1 MGLQLTE
8 KEQRLFLLATQCF
21 EGGDFPKVDCVKLAE
36 IGGWK
41 NKASANVAWCNLK
54 KKLLGAAPATSKGE
68 GEGGDGDE
76 GAAEPSPKKRG
87 RKPKATAEE
96 VKDEV
101 DEEEAEAEAPTP
113 KKRGRPAKAKA
124 AVEADEE
131 VAEAGENLVAAADP
145 DADAEVPA
153 PKKRGRPAKGTKGGK
168 KVGTDVEGAADD
180 VPAEAVN
187 GEPIEEDAMEGVKVE
202 AE

>member
-1 MGLQLTE
+1 MALTLNE
-8 KEQRLFLLATQCF
+8 KESLLLQTAVQCM
-21 EGGDFPKVDCVKLAE
+21 EGGFPKVDYAKVAE
-36 IGGWK
+36 LRGYK
-41 NKASANVAWCNLK
+41 TAASAKTAWCKLK
-54 KKLLGAAPATSKGE
+54 ARLFTAEVTSSAGAE
-68 GEGGDGDE
+68 GDGD
-76 GAAEPSPKKRG
+76 GAANASPKKRG
-87 RKPKATAEE
+87 RKSKAAGEE
-96 VKDEV
+96 VK
-101 DEEEAEAEAPTP
+101 EEEEEEEGEAEAPTP

-124 AVEADEE
+124 VAEADEE

-145 DADAEVPA
+145 DADAEGPA

>member
-1 MGLQLTE
+1 MALSLNE
-8 KEQRLFLLATQCF
+8 KESLLLQTAVQF
-21 EGGDFPKVDCVKLAE
+21 MEGGFPKVDMAKVAE
-36 IGGWK
+36 ARGYK
-41 NKASANVAWCNLK
+41 TAASANTAWCKLK
-54 KKLLGAAPATSKGE
+54 AKLFTTAEVASSAGAE
-68 GEGGDGDE
+68 GE
-76 GAAEPSPKKRG
+76 GAAEASPKKRG
-87 RKPKATAEE
+87 RKSKAAGEE
-96 VKDEV
+96 VKEEV
-101 DEEEAEAEAPTP
+101 EEEEGEAEAPTP

-124 AVEADEE
+124 AAEADEE

-168 KVGTDVEGAADD
+168 KVGTDVEGAAGD

>member
-1 MGLQLTE
+1 MALTLNE
-8 KEQRLFLLATQCF
+8 KESLLLQSAVQF
-21 EGGDFPKVDCVKLAE
+21 MEGGFTKVDMAKVAE
-36 IGGWK
+36 ARGYK
-41 NKASANVAWCNLK
+41 TAASANTAWCKLK
-54 KKLLGAAPATSKGE
+54 AKLFTAEVTSSAGAEGDGAADA
-68 GEGGDGDE
+68 
-76 GAAEPSPKKRG
+76 SPKKRG
-87 RKPKATAEE
+87 RKSKAAGEE
-96 VKDEV
+96 VKEEV
-101 DEEEAEAEAPTP
+101 EEEEGEAEAPTP

-124 AVEADEE
+124 AAEADEE

-180 VPAEAVN
+180 VPAETVN
-187 GEPIEEDAMEGVKVE
+187 GEPIEEDATEGVKVE

>member
-1 MGLQLTE
+1 MALSLNE
-8 KEQRLFLLATQCF
+8 KESLLLQSAVQF
-21 EGGDFPKVDCVKLAE
+21 MEGGFPKVDMAKVAE
-36 IGGWK
+36 ARGYK
-41 NKASANVAWCNLK
+41 TAASANTAWCKLK
-54 KKLLGAAPATSKGE
+54 AKLFTAEAASGAGAGAE
-68 GEGGDGDE
+68 GDGATE
-76 GAAEPSPKKRG
+76 ASPKKRG
-87 RKPKATAEE
+87 RKSKAAGEE
-96 VKDEV
+96 VKEEI
-101 DEEEAEAEAPTP
+101 EEEEGEAEAPTP

-124 AVEADEE
+124 AAEADEE

-145 DADAEVPA
+145 DADTEVPA

-187 GEPIEEDAMEGVKVE
+187 GEPIEEDAIEGVKVE

>member
-1 MGLQLTE
+1 MALSLNE
-8 KEQRLFLLATQCF
+8 KESLLLQSAVQF
-21 EGGDFPKVDCVKLAE
+21 MEGGFPKVDMAKVAE
-36 IGGWK
+36 ARGYK
-41 NKASANVAWCNLK
+41 TAASANTAWCKLK
-54 KKLLGAAPATSKGE
+54 AKLFTTAEDVSSAGAEGNGAADA
-68 GEGGDGDE
+68 
-76 GAAEPSPKKRG
+76 SPKKRG
-87 RKPKATAEE
+87 RKSKAAGDE

-101 DEEEAEAEAPTP
+101 EEEEGEAEAPTP

-124 AVEADEE
+124 AAEADEE
-131 VAEAGENLVAAADP
+131 VAEAGENLVAAAHADV
-145 DADAEVPA
+145 DAEVPA

-168 KVGTDVEGAADD
+168 KVGGDVEGAADD